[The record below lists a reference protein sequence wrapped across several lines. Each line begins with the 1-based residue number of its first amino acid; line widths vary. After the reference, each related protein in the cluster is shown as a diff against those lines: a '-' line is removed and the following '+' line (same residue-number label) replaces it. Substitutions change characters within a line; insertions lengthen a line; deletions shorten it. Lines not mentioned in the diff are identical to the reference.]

1 DQVDALLG
9 FTTRLGIRGYGI
21 FHPEDN
27 FGRRMAALFE
37 EKAKAAGATDV
48 VVQGYDPADRNDW
61 MAATNKLLA
70 ANSKGSVFRAVFLPD
85 TWKNMDVIVPHFFYQ
100 NETRQV
106 LLGTSLWEQGLSA
119 GGFVGTQY
127 YGLAVFPGLWNTAR
141 PTPAGERL
149 QARLSAAGK
158 AGADFWSALGY
169 DFARLSA
176 GLSIADASPKTVNDA
191 LQSVML
197 DWSIAP
203 ISWNGGIASQR
214 MHLFT
219 PVAGGFAPV
228 DEGAF
233 RAAYEEAWR

>member
-1 DQVDALLG
+1 MDA
-9 FTTRLGIRGYGI
+9 
-21 FHPEDN
+21 
-27 FGRRMAALFE
+27 
-37 EKAKAAGATDV
+37 
-48 VVQGYDPADRNDW
+48 
-61 MAATNKLLA
+61 
-70 ANSKGSVFRAVFLPD
+70 
-85 TWKNMDVIVPHFFYQ
+85 IVPHFFYQ

-127 YGLAVFPGLWNTAR
+127 YGLAVFPGLWNAAR
-141 PTPAGERL
+141 PTPAGDRL

-176 GLSIADASPKTVNDA
+176 GLGIADASPKTVNDA
-191 LQSVML
+191 LQSVTL

-203 ISWNGGIASQR
+203 VSWNGGIASQR

-219 PVAGGFAPV
+219 PVAAGFAPV
-228 DEGAF
+228 DEAAF
-233 RAAYEEAWR
+233 RAAYEDAWR